1 MRVTQNYSIQRLLH
15 QINRSRERIS
25 TLQRDL
31 ATGKQINQI
40 SDAPD
45 KIETVL
51 RYRTMLKFNHR
62 FEENIENALDFMH
75 FSSKTL
81 DDAAN
86 ILATVK
92 QLAVQGADST
102 SEDEFDAFVKQ
113 LDELL
118 QEMVN
123 LGNSKFKNR
132 YIFGGTNVV
141 TAPFTL
147 APDGSQV
154 IENPDGID
162 GRLQVELGQGKID
175 RYNVTGEEAF
185 KKNVDVFQTLVDL
198 RDAFKNRDIAAIHGL
213 IDQVDQA
220 MDQVLQSNASL
231 GAKINRYELLLDQY
245 RSEDVRLEAFLS
257 SVEDTDMPRAIT
269 DLNKEQTVLETALK
283 VLAQTVNIS
292 LVDFIR

>member
-102 SEDEFDAFVKQ
+102 SDDEFDAFVKQ

-123 LGNSKFKNR
+123 LGNTKFKDR
-132 YIFGGTNVV
+132 YIFGGTNVS

-147 APDGSQV
+147 AADGSQV
-154 IENPDGID
+154 IENPHGID
-162 GRLQVELGQGKID
+162 GKLQVELGEGKID
-175 RYNVTGEEAF
+175 PYNVTGQEAF
-185 KKNVDVFQTLVDL
+185 KKNVDVFQTLIDL
-198 RDAFKNRDIAAIHGL
+198 RDAFKNRDTAAITGL

-220 MDQVLQSNASL
+220 MDQVLQRNASL
-231 GAKINRYELLLDQY
+231 GAKINRYQLLLDQY
-245 RSEDVRLEAFLS
+245 HSEDVRLEAFLS
-257 SVEDTDMPRAIT
+257 SVEDTDLPRAIT
-269 DLNKEQTVLETALK
+269 DLNKEQTALETALR